1 MKKLI
6 LLFIAT
12 SIFAGLAFGQ
22 ASASFG
28 YDRDIIMEDMN
39 EYVRLIGADSDGF
52 YALRID
58 EKDDLHLEFFNG
70 ATMNRESTNQLI
82 LPMVSGIKSEYVEM
96 FYIDSKLILF
106 TQVVNNTSKEKS
118 LYIQHVNKSGQ
129 IIGEPKIIGKLT
141 NQNISVDFN
150 VEMTPNQ
157 QNIFVY
163 YSRPFQTYNEEPF
176 FFKVYDA
183 DMEEIYNNK
192 IKLPLVDEAFT
203 IIQTEIANSGN
214 IYMLA
219 KIEPDP
225 RRAKRMKV
233 LIYDY
238 KLLRFD
244 NLTKTVDEFEVKGK
258 KYILVDAIFGLDNE
272 ENVDIYGFLVRKGK
286 TNYEGIFHQK
296 LNTQTKEFM
305 TPGDAKKA
313 DYMFSKTEKPDFR
326 SERLIEPYD
335 QMYNYKLLDV
345 LQLSNGGSVVIAEHV
360 NHWVD
365 SIIVP
370 GSKEVIYTYYYKHND
385 VLVAYCNAENFME
398 WMTRIPKSQY
408 SYDYKGHLFS
418 SIAYTSV
425 GEKVFLFYN
434 DHKKNIKLLEQ
445 QNLDGW
451 DYKGITA
458 PDRKGTAVVVS
469 IFSDGKAHGTTLFTK
484 KNKKYR
490 IIPELFKEYNY
501 KYYMC
506 TQTGAKVKFALFTGQ

>member
-1 MKKLI
+1 MKKLTLI
-6 LLFIAT
+6 FITA
-12 SIFAGLAFGQ
+12 IFCSGIAFSQ

-52 YALRID
+52 YALRMD
-58 EKDDLHLEFFNG
+58 ETNNLHLEFFNS

-82 LPMVSGIKSEYVEM
+82 LPMVGGINSEYVAM
-96 FYIDSKLILF
+96 FYLDSKLVLF
-106 TQVVNNTSKEKS
+106 TQVVNNTIKEKS
-118 LYIQHVNKSGQ
+118 LYIQQVNKSGQ
-129 IIGEPKIIGKLT
+129 IIGEPQIIGKLS
-141 NQNISVDFN
+141 NQNIGVDFN
-150 VEMTPNQ
+150 VELTPNQ

-183 DMEEIYNNK
+183 DMKEIYNNT

-203 IIQTEIANSGN
+203 LSQIEISNNGN

-219 KIEPDP
+219 KIEPDA
-225 RRAKRMKV
+225 RRAKRMKEI
-233 LIYDY
+233 IYDY
-238 KLLRFD
+238 KLLIFD
-244 NLTKTVDEFEVKGK
+244 NTTKVVEQYEVKGK
-258 KYILVDAIFGLDNE
+258 KYILVDAIFGLDDE

-296 LNTQTKEFM
+296 LNTKTKEFEM
-305 TPGDAKKA
+305 PSNSKQS
-313 DYMFSKTEKPDFR
+313 DYMFAKTEAPDFR
-326 SERLIEPYD
+326 SERLLKFYD
-335 QMYNYKLLDV
+335 EMYNYKLLDV
-345 LQLSNGGSVVIAEHV
+345 LHLSNGGSVVIAEHF

-370 GSKEVIYTYYYKHND
+370 GSKEVIYNDYYLHND
-385 VLVAYCNAENFME
+385 VLVAYCSAENNME

-408 SYDYKGHLFS
+408 SYDYKGELFS
-418 SIAYTSV
+418 SIAYTAV

-445 QNLDGW
+445 QNLNGYE
-451 DYKGITA
+451 YKSITA

-490 IIPELFKEYNY
+490 IIPELMKEYNY

-506 TQTGAKVKFALFTGQ
+506 TQNGAKVKFALFTGQ